1 MTPTAEDEA
10 PVVIGRD
17 SCGTRADLETDSGG
31 RVVEGSGGAV
41 VEGSGGTAVE
51 GGWVIMAKSDTRL
64 IRT

>member
-17 SCGTRADLETDSGG
+17 SCGTRADVETGSGG
-31 RVVEGSGGAV
+31 RVVEGSGG
-41 VEGSGGTAVE
+41 TTVE
-51 GGWVIMAKSDTRL
+51 GGWVDMAKSDTRL